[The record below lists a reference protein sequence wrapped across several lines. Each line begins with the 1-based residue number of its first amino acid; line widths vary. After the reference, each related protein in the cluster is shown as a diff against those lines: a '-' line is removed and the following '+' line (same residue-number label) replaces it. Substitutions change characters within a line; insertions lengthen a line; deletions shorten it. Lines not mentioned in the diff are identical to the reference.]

1 MKGAD
6 QLLTSLV
13 STAIISRLYLI
24 SEAELAG
31 LMSYLVRNLRQV
43 FSQQGLFIDL
53 TSRGSHFEPLL
64 LDCEIT

>member
-1 MKGAD
+1 MMKGAD

-13 STAIISRLYLI
+13 STAIISRLSPI
-24 SEAELAG
+24 SETELAG

-53 TSRGSHFEPLL
+53 ISDPGVVILSSCP
-64 LDCEIT
+64 